1 MTQELSTMRVLVTGA
16 TGYIGSHTCIEL
28 LNDKNTQVVGFDSLV
43 NSSEKSLKSIP
54 EISGRG
60 IEFTKVDLVNLQ
72 ETQKAFNAAGKIDG
86 VIHFAALKAVGES
99 VEQPLRYYENNI
111 QSLINV
117 LRCCNE
123 FEIKNFIF
131 SSSCSLYGNVSTLP
145 VSEETPLAQTESPYA
160 HTKLIGEEIIRAS
173 VKVQDLNAI
182 ALRYF
187 NPVGAH
193 ESGLNGENP
202 INKANNLLPVITQ
215 TASGLIDQM
224 FIHGNEYPT
233 RDGSCVRDYIHVMDI
248 AEAHVSALKFQM
260 EGKQS
265 TAFDLFNLGS
275 GNGVS
280 VLEAIKAFEQVSGVQ
295 LNYEMGPRREGDV
308 AEIYSDS
315 SKAEKVLGWKPK
327 RNLEQMMSSAW
338 KWQQNINQSL

>member
-1 MTQELSTMRVLVTGA
+1 MRVLVTGA

-28 LNDKNTQVVGFDSLV
+28 LNDKKTRVVGFDSLV
-43 NSSEKSLKSIP
+43 NSSDSSLKNIQK
-54 EISGRG
+54 ITGRSLDF
-60 IEFTKVDLVNLQ
+60 EKVDLVDL
-72 ETQKAFNAAGKIDG
+72 EATRKAFARAGKLDG

-99 VEQPLRYYENNI
+99 VEQPLRYYENNL
-111 QSLINV
+111 QSLINT
-117 LRCCNE
+117 LKCCEE
-123 FEIKNFIF
+123 FNIENFIF

-160 HTKLIGEEIIRAS
+160 HTKLIGEEILRAS
-173 VKVQDLNAI
+173 VKVQDMKSI

-193 ESGLNGENP
+193 ASGLNGEHP

-215 TASGLIDQM
+215 TASGLIDKM
-224 FIHGNEYPT
+224 FIHGNDYPT

-248 AEAHVSALKFQM
+248 AEAHVRALKYQL
-260 EGKQS
+260 EGKQ
-265 TAFDLFNLGS
+265 TEAFDLFNLGS

-280 VLEAIKAFEQVSGVQ
+280 VLEAIKAFEKVSGVE
-295 LNYEMGPRREGDV
+295 LNYEMGTRREGDV

-315 SKAEKVLGWKPK
+315 SKAERVLGWKTK
-327 RNLEQMMSSAW
+327 HNLDEMMSSAW